1 MSASKSTSAAPF
13 QHTGDESHLL
23 RDITRTQQVLMAGF
37 SREAGV
43 PGSQFALM
51 RILAKAG
58 QDAGIMEIAREL
70 GINAAAVT
78 RIVKDLEAERLV
90 LRHGDAKD
98 RRRSYV
104 RLSARGLKIFKEVHD
119 RSHQLER
126 ALSAVISAREIETT
140 LSVLA
145 KLRNLIE
152 GLS

>member
-1 MSASKSTSAAPF
+1 
-13 QHTGDESHLL
+13 
-23 RDITRTQQVLMAGF
+23 MAGF